1 MLGKE
6 QAVPEHLIG
15 PKELDFTIQP
25 HDVSCTAL
33 AIYSCTAGEG
43 CFGVVGGCCVGKTFS
58 DKLLKALVLV
68 CQGTKLI

>member
-33 AIYSCTAGEG
+33 AFLLYGWG
-43 CFGVVGGCCVGKTFS
+43 RLFWGGWWLLCGKN
-58 DKLLKALVLV
+58 L
-68 CQGTKLI
+68 Q

>member
-25 HDVSCTAL
+25 HDVSC
-33 AIYSCTAGEG
+33 CTAGEG
-43 CFGVVGGCCVGKTFS
+43 WVVLGW
-58 DKLLKALVLV
+58 LVV
-68 CQGTKLI
+68 AVWEKPSVTNC

>member
-33 AIYSCTAGEG
+33 AIYIAVQLGK
-43 CFGVVGGCCVGKTFS
+43 VVLGW
-58 DKLLKALVLV
+58 LVV
-68 CQGTKLI
+68 AVWEKPSVTNC